1 MNINISLKI
10 DNTVA
15 KAKNAKNSI
24 IEKLVNRFNISLVFL
39 IF

>member
-15 KAKNAKNSI
+15 KANNAKNSI
-24 IEKLVNRFNISLVFL
+24 IEKSVNRFNVSLIFL